1 MHKATVV
8 AILPLLLTGLA
19 GCGQEKPD
27 PLLPTWEERCI
38 FTTCLAN
45 PNSPDA
51 LQVKRRFGFH
61 QITGDGD
68 RADQAR
74 PYIEGDWV
82 IWQAELPENLSAY
95 GDDGV
100 YANILGYNVETQEF
114 LALGDSGPG
123 YLRARAHMAEGRVV
137 FTKVPKAGAPDFP
150 GHSYMMLWDF
160 ADRSIRRLDPG
171 LNGSQD
177 SLAFDGEWVVFMNS
191 NGTRALHAMN
201 VDTGKVVHL
210 YTLLPGR
217 KTPEG
222 NYESFAGEA
231 VNRGNAYYYIV
242 RVTPDTADVNRTRTV
257 YRVNLTTAETSV
269 FYFGQD
275 QPAIVDLH
283 MSGHYWVTA
292 SDNANIF
299 MDLDYPESGF
309 QTYGEGKYAA
319 PRRGSNDW
327 VANPFFR
334 EKVGFGVEVFH
345 LPTTEP
351 VLKVVEKGFA
361 FVQAATD
368 GRRVAV
374 VGARNSGYVQ
384 FEDGGSD
391 LYWIDLPSPR
401 A

>member
-27 PLLPTWEERCI
+27 PLLPAWEERCI

-45 PNSPDA
+45 PYSADA
-51 LQVKRRFGFH
+51 LQVERRFGYR

-114 LALGDSGPG
+114 LALGDSEPG

-210 YTLLPGR
+210 YTLLKDR
-217 KTPEG
+217 KTSEG
-222 NYESFAGEA
+222 NYESYDGTGI
-231 VNRGNAYYYIV
+231 GNGIAYYTIV
-242 RVTPDTADVNRTRTV
+242 RVTPDTADVNRTRTI
-257 YRVNLTTAETSV
+257 YAVNLSADEQNIL
-269 FYFGQD
+269 YFGGD
-275 QPAIVDLH
+275 QPAIGELVIT
-283 MSGHYWVTA
+283 GQYWVTTNYRQ
-292 SDNANIF
+292 SLF
-299 MDLDYPESGF
+299 FDLEKPEDGF
-309 QTYGEGKYAA
+309 TMFGEDRAG
-319 PRRGSNDW
+319 PRRASGGA

-334 EKVGFGVEVFH
+334 DKVGFGLEIFQ
-345 LPTTEP
+345 LPSIEP
-351 VLKVVEKGFA
+351 VFKAIDTGFA
-361 FVQAATD
+361 VQDASTD
-368 GRRVAV
+368 GQRVALI
-374 VGARNSGYVQ
+374 GLRNAGKTQ
-384 FEDGGSD
+384 FENGGTD